1 MARFFIDRPIFAW
14 VLAIITML
22 AGIVAVLTL
31 PIAQHPT
38 IAPPAIAITA
48 NYPGASSKTL
58 EDTVTQVIEQKMK
71 GLDRLSYI
79 ASTSESTG
87 SVTITLTFETGTDP
101 DTAQVQV
108 QNKLSLATPLLPQE
122 VQQQGVQVAKSAAN
136 YLNVLAFIS
145 EDGKLSG
152 SDLSDYVAA
161 NVQDPISRVDGVGD
175 TLLFGSQYAMRLW
188 LDPAKLNSFKLTPLD
203 VKAAVQAQNAQ
214 VSAGQLGGLPAVPG
228 QQLNATITAQTRLKT
243 AEEFEAILLRT
254 QADGSAVRLRDVAR
268 VELGSEGYTSVA
280 RFNGKPAAGLAIKL
294 ATGANALATVK
305 GIDAKLEELSRFF
318 PPGVKVIKPYDTTP
332 FVRISIE
339 EVIKTLVEAVV
350 LVFLVMY
357 LFLQNFR
364 ATLIPTIAV
373 PVVLMGTF
381 GVLAAFGYSLNTL
394 TMLAMVLAIGLLVDD
409 AIVVVENVERVMSE
423 EGLSPLEATR
433 KSMGQITGALVGVAL
448 VLAAVFVPMAFFGG
462 STGVIYRQFTVTI
475 VSAMTLSVLV
485 AMILT
490 PALCATLLKPVA
502 KGHALAT
509 TGFFGAFNR
518 AFDRGNRRYQGVVRH
533 MLGRGWRYMAGYA
546 VLVAVVALVFSKI
559 PAGFLPEEDQGTL
572 FTLVQLPPGATQ
584 ARTLEV
590 LEQVDHH
597 FLVEQKDAVDSIFS
611 VAGFSF
617 AGSGQNAGFAF
628 VKLKP
633 WGDRVRPELK
643 AAAVANRA
651 MAVLS
656 TIRNASVF
664 AIVPPAVSELGNA
677 SGFDLMLQ
685 DRANLGHAA
694 LMQARN
700 QLLGALMKEPGLVAV
715 RPNGM
720 EDAPEFR
727 LDIDEHKVGALGLT
741 MSDVNTTFSTAW
753 GSNYVND
760 FIDRGRVKKVF
771 LQADAPFRM
780 LPGDIDHWFVRNAAG
795 TMVPFS
801 AFATA
806 GWTSGSPRLERYNG
820 VPSVEILG
828 MALPGAMSSGQAL
841 DLVERHAAALPAGI
855 GYEWTGVSRQER
867 EAGGQA
873 GLLYAVSILVVF
885 LCLAALY
892 ESWSIPF
899 SVILV
904 VPLGVLG
911 TLLGAVLTWKMN
923 DVYFQVGLLTTVG
936 LASKNAILIVEFA
949 KELHAKGMSTL
960 DAAIAA
966 ARLRLRPILMT
977 SLAFILGVL
986 PLMVS
991 KGAGAGAQ
999 NALGTAV
1006 VGGMVS
1012 GTVLAIFFV
1021 PLFYVVVQGLFGRA
1035 KAPAV
1040 TPGEGG
1046 TSTSTSTGTGNG
1058 TDTPTTPL
1066 LNEGH

>member
-22 AGIVAVLTL
+22 AGTVAVLTL
-31 PIAQHPT
+31 PIAQYPS

-48 NYPGASSKTL
+48 NYPGASSRTL

-108 QNKLSLATPLLPQE
+108 QNKLALATPLLPQE
-122 VQQQGVQVAKSAAN
+122 VQQQGLQVAKSAN
-136 YLNVLAFIS
+136 NFLNVLAFIS
-145 EDGKLSG
+145 EDGRLNG

-161 NVQDPISRVDGVGD
+161 NVQDPISRVEGVGD
-175 TLLFGSQYAMRLW
+175 TTLFGSQYAMRIW
-188 LDPAKLNSFKLTPLD
+188 LDPDKLNSFKLTPLD
-203 VKAAVQAQNAQ
+203 VKTAVQAQNAQ

-254 QADGSAVRLRDVAR
+254 QTDGSAVRLRDVAR
-268 VELGSEGYTSVA
+268 VELGSESYATVA

-294 ATGANALATVK
+294 ATGANALDTVK
-305 GIDAKLEELSRFF
+305 GIDARLEELSRFF

-339 EVIKTLVEAVV
+339 EVIKTLIEAVV

-381 GVLAAFGYSLNTL
+381 GVLAVFGYSLNTL

-490 PALCATLLKPVA
+490 PALCATLLKPAA

-518 AFDRGNRRYQGVVRH
+518 AFDRGNRRYQGIVHH

-546 VLVAVVALVFSKI
+546 VLVVVVGVVFSKI

-584 ARTLEV
+584 AKTLEV
-590 LEQVDHH
+590 LQQVDHH

-651 MAVLS
+651 MATLS
-656 TIRNASVF
+656 RIRNATVF

-700 QLLGALMKEPGLVAV
+700 QLLGALSKEPGLVAV

-720 EDAPEFR
+720 EDTPEFR
-727 LDIDEHKVGALGLT
+727 LDIDEHKVGALGLS
-741 MSDVNTTFSTAW
+741 MSDVNATFSTAW

-760 FIDRGRVKKVF
+760 FLDRGRVKKVF
-771 LQADAPFRM
+771 LQSDAPFRM
-780 LPGDIDHWFVRNAAG
+780 LPGDIDHWFVRNAGG

-828 MALPGAMSSGQAL
+828 MALPGTLSSGQAL
-841 DLVERHAAALPAGI
+841 ALVERHAAELPAGI

-867 EAGGQA
+867 EAGGHA
-873 GLLYAVSILVVF
+873 TLLYAVSILVVF

-911 TLLGAVLTWKMN
+911 TLIGAVLTWKMN

-949 KELHAKGMSTL
+949 KELHAKGLSAL
-960 DAAIAA
+960 DAAITA
-966 ARLRLRPILMT
+966 ARMRLRPILMT

-986 PLMVS
+986 PLMIS

-1021 PLFYVVVQGLFGRA
+1021 PLFFVVVQRLSGRGKPQA
-1035 KAPAV
+1035 TPAAAA
-1040 TPGEGG
+1040 TA
-1046 TSTSTSTGTGNG
+1046 
-1058 TDTPTTPL
+1058 DTPPL

>member
-14 VLAIITML
+14 VLAIIVML
-22 AGIVAVLTL
+22 GGVMAIKIL
-31 PIAQHPT
+31 PIAQYPS
-38 IAPPAIAITA
+38 IAPPAIAISA
-48 NYPGASSKTL
+48 NYPGASAKTL

-71 GLDRLSYI
+71 GLDRLAYM

-87 SVTITLTFETGTDP
+87 SVTITLTFENGTDP

-108 QNKLSLATPLLPQE
+108 QNKLALATPLLPQE
-122 VQQQGVQVAKSAAN
+122 VQQQGVQVTKSASN
-136 YLNVLAFIS
+136 FLNVLAFVS
-145 EDGKLSG
+145 KDGKLSDA
-152 SDLSDYVAA
+152 DLSDYVAA
-161 NVQDPISRVDGVGD
+161 NVQDAISRVEGVGD
-175 TLLFGSQYAMRLW
+175 TSLFGSSYAMRIW
-188 LDPAKLNSFKLTPLD
+188 LDPSRLNSFKLTPLD
-203 VKAAVQAQNAQ
+203 VKNAIQAQNAQ
-214 VSAGQLGGLPAVPG
+214 VSAGQLGGLPAVKN

-243 AEEFEAILLRT
+243 AAEFEAILLRT
-254 QADGSAVRLRDVAR
+254 QADGSAVRLSDVAR
-268 VELGSEGYTSVA
+268 IELGSESYASVG

-294 ATGANALATVK
+294 ATGANALDTVR
-305 GIDAKLEELSRFF
+305 GIDAKIEELSKFF
-318 PPGVKVIKPYDTTP
+318 PPGMEVIKPYDTTP

-339 EVIKTLVEAVV
+339 EVVKTLIEAIV
-350 LVFLVMY
+350 LVFAVMY

-373 PVVLMGTF
+373 PVVLLGTF

-485 AMILT
+485 AFVLT
-490 PALCATLLKPVA
+490 PALCATLLNPVE

-518 AFDRGNRRYQGVVRH
+518 LFGRGNHRYQGVVRH
-533 MLGRGWRYMAGYA
+533 MLGRGRRYMAGYA
-546 VLVAVVALVFSKI
+546 VLVLVVGVVFAKI
-559 PAGFLPEEDQGTL
+559 PAGFLPDEDQGSL
-572 FTLVQLPPGATQ
+572 FALVQLPPGATQ
-584 ARTLEV
+584 DRTLKV
-590 LEQVDHH
+590 IEQVEQH
-597 FLVEQKDAVDSIFS
+597 FLVDQKEAVDSIFS

-633 WGDRVRPELK
+633 WSERTRPELS
-643 AAAVANRA
+643 AAAVANKAIAHFAELRDA
-651 MAVLS
+651 
-656 TIRNASVF
+656 TVF
-664 AIVPPAVSELGNA
+664 AFAPPAVSELGNA

-685 DRANLGHAA
+685 DRANLGHEA

-700 QLLGALMKEPGLVAV
+700 QLLDALRQEKGLVAV
-715 RPNGM
+715 RANGM
-720 EDAPEFR
+720 EDTPEFR
-727 LDIDEHKVGALGLT
+727 LDIDEHKVGALGLS
-741 MSDVNTTFSTAW
+741 MADVNNTFSAAW
-753 GSNYVND
+753 GSSYVND
-760 FIDRGRVKKVF
+760 FIDKGRVKKVF

-780 LPGDIDHWFVRNAAG
+780 LPGDIDNWFVRNAAG
-795 TMVPFS
+795 AMVPFS
-801 AFATA
+801 AFAKA

-828 MALPGAMSSGQAL
+828 MAMPGTMSSGQAL
-841 DLVERHAAALPAGI
+841 DLVERHASKLPAGI
-855 GYEWTGVSRQER
+855 GFEWTGISRQER

-873 GLLYAVSILVVF
+873 MLLYALSILVVF

-911 TLLGAVLTWKMN
+911 TLLGALLSWKMN

-949 KELHAKGMSTL
+949 KDLHAQGMGL
-960 DAAIAA
+960 VEAALTA
-966 ARLRLRPILMT
+966 ARMRLRPILMT

-986 PLMVS
+986 PLMLG

-1021 PLFYVVVQGLFGRA
+1021 PLFFVIVRRLFDKKPKTA
-1035 KAPAV
+1035 AAAPLA
-1040 TPGEGG
+1040 
-1046 TSTSTSTGTGNG
+1046 
-1058 TDTPTTPL
+1058 PTETPL
-1066 LNEGH
+1066 LEGR

>member
-22 AGIVAVLTL
+22 AGTVAVLTL
-31 PIAQHPT
+31 PIAQYPT

-87 SVTITLTFETGTDP
+87 SVTITLTFETGTNP

-108 QNKLSLATPLLPQE
+108 QNKLALATPLLPQE
-122 VQQQGVQVAKSAAN
+122 VQQQGVQVAKSAN
-136 YLNVLAFIS
+136 NFLNVLAFIS
-145 EDGKLSG
+145 EDGRLTG

-161 NVQDPISRVDGVGD
+161 NVQDPISRVEGVGD
-175 TLLFGSQYAMRLW
+175 TTLFGSQYAMRIW
-188 LDPAKLNSFKLTPLD
+188 LDPGKLNSFKLTPLD

-214 VSAGQLGGLPAVPG
+214 VSAGQLGGLPAVPS

-268 VELGSEGYTSVA
+268 VELGSESYATVA
-280 RFNGKPAAGLAIKL
+280 HFNGKPAAGLAIKL
-294 ATGANALATVK
+294 ATGANALDTVK
-305 GIDAKLEELSRFF
+305 GIDAKLDELSKFF

-339 EVIKTLVEAVV
+339 EVIKTLIEAVV

-381 GVLAAFGYSLNTL
+381 GVLAVFGYSLNTL

-518 AFDRGNRRYQGVVRH
+518 AFDRGNRRYQSIVQH

-546 VLVAVVALVFSKI
+546 VLVAVVGFVFSKI

-584 ARTLEV
+584 ARTQEV
-590 LEQVDHH
+590 LQQVDHH
-597 FLVEQKDAVDSIFS
+597 FLVEQKDAVDAIFS

-643 AAAVANRA
+643 AAAVAGRA
-651 MAVLS
+651 METLS
-656 TIRNASVF
+656 KIRNATVF

-720 EDAPEFR
+720 EDTPDFR
-727 LDIDEHKVGALGLT
+727 LDIDEHKVGALGLS
-741 MSDVNTTFSTAW
+741 MSDVNATFSTAW

-771 LQADAPFRM
+771 LQSDAPFRM

-806 GWTSGSPRLERYNG
+806 SWTLGSPRLERYNG

-828 MALPGAMSSGQAL
+828 MALPGALSSGQAL
-841 DLVERHAAALPAGI
+841 DLVERHAAALPPGI

-899 SVILV
+899 SVVLV

-911 TLLGAVLTWKMN
+911 TLVGAVLTWKMN

-960 DAAIAA
+960 EAAIAA
-966 ARLRLRPILMT
+966 ARMRLRPILMT

-1021 PLFYVVVQGLFGRA
+1021 PLFFVVVQGLFGRNKPA
-1035 KAPAV
+1035 AAESAGAPAADA
-1040 TPGEGG
+1040 
-1046 TSTSTSTGTGNG
+1046 S
-1058 TDTPTTPL
+1058 PL

>member
-22 AGIVAVLTL
+22 AGTAAVLTL
-31 PIAQHPT
+31 PIAQYPP
-38 IAPPAIAITA
+38 IAPPAIAISV

-108 QNKLSLATPLLPQE
+108 QNKLALATPLLPQE
-122 VQQQGVQVAKSAAN
+122 VQQQGVQVTKSASN
-136 YLNVLAFIS
+136 FLNVLAFIS
-145 EDGKLSG
+145 EDGRLTG

-161 NVQDPISRVDGVGD
+161 NVQDPISRVEGVGD
-175 TLLFGSQYAMRLW
+175 TTLFGSQYAMRIW
-188 LDPAKLNSFKLTPLD
+188 LDPGKLNSFKLTPLD
-203 VKAAVQAQNAQ
+203 VKTAVQAQNAQ
-214 VSAGQLGGLPAVPG
+214 VSAGQLGGLPAVPT

-268 VELGSEGYTSVA
+268 VELGSESYATVA
-280 RFNGKPAAGLAIKL
+280 HFNGKPAAGLAIKL
-294 ATGANALATVK
+294 ATGANALDTVK
-305 GIDAKLEELSRFF
+305 GIDAKLDELSKFF

-339 EVIKTLVEAVV
+339 EVVKTLIEAVV

-381 GVLAAFGYSLNTL
+381 GVLAVFGYSLNTL

-423 EGLSPLEATR
+423 EGLTPLEATR
-433 KSMGQITGALVGVAL
+433 KSMGQITGALVGVAM

-518 AFDRGNRRYQGVVRH
+518 AFDRGNRRYQGIVQH

-546 VLVAVVALVFSKI
+546 VLVAVVGFVFSKI

-572 FTLVQLPPGATQ
+572 FTLVQLPPAATQ
-584 ARTLEV
+584 ARTQEV
-590 LEQVDHH
+590 LKQVDHH

-643 AAAVANRA
+643 AAAVAARA
-651 MAVLS
+651 METLS
-656 TIRNASVF
+656 KIRNATVF

-720 EDAPEFR
+720 EDTPEFR
-727 LDIDEHKVGALGLT
+727 LDIDEHKVGALGLS
-741 MSDVNTTFSTAW
+741 MSDVNATFSTAW

-760 FIDRGRVKKVF
+760 FLDRGRVKKVF
-771 LQADAPFRM
+771 MQADAPFRM
-780 LPGDIDHWFVRNAAG
+780 LPGDIDHWYVRNAGGA
-795 TMVPFS
+795 MVPFS

-806 GWTSGSPRLERYNG
+806 SWTVGSPRLERYNG

-841 DLVERHAAALPAGI
+841 DLVERHAAELPAGI

-867 EAGGQA
+867 EAGGHA
-873 GLLYAVSILVVF
+873 ALLYAVSILVVF

-911 TLLGAVLTWKMN
+911 TLAGALLTWKMN

-949 KELHAKGMSTL
+949 KELHAQGLSTL
-960 DAAIAA
+960 EAAIAA
-966 ARLRLRPILMT
+966 ARMRLRPILMT

-986 PLMVS
+986 PLMLS

-1021 PLFYVVVQGLFGRA
+1021 PLFFVVVQGLFARG
-1035 KAPAV
+1035 KPAG
-1040 TPGEGG
+1040 PPSPPP
-1046 TSTSTSTGTGNG
+1046 STSPATAN
-1058 TDTPTTPL
+1058 TPL

>member
-1 MARFFIDRPIFAW
+1 MARFFIYRPIFAW

-22 AGIVAVLTL
+22 AGVMAVLTL
-31 PIAQHPT
+31 PIAQYPT
-38 IAPPAIAITA
+38 IAPPAIAISA
-48 NYPGASSKTL
+48 SYPGASSKTL

-71 GLDRLSYI
+71 GLDKLSYI
-79 ASTSESTG
+79 ASTSESSG

-108 QNKLSLATPLLPQE
+108 QNKLALATPLLPQE
-122 VQQQGVQVAKSAAN
+122 VQQQGVRVTKSAN
-136 YLNVLAFIS
+136 NFLNVLAFVS
-145 EDGKLSG
+145 EDGKLNG
-152 SDLSDYVAA
+152 ADLSDYVAA
-161 NVQDPISRVDGVGD
+161 NVQDPLSRVEGVGD
-175 TLLFGSQYAMRLW
+175 TQLFGSQYAMRIW
-188 LDPAKLNSFKLTPLD
+188 LDPSKLNSFNLTPLD
-203 VKAAVQAQNAQ
+203 VKNAIQAQNAQ
-214 VSAGQLGGLPAVPG
+214 VSAGQLGGLPSAAG
-228 QQLNATITAQTRLKT
+228 QQLNATITAQTRMKT
-243 AEEFEAILLRT
+243 AEEFASILLRT
-254 QADGSAVRLRDVAR
+254 QASGAAVRLSDVAR
-268 VELGSEGYTSVA
+268 IELGGESYATVA

-294 ATGANALATVK
+294 ATGANALNTVK
-305 GIDAKLEELSRFF
+305 GIDAKLDELSKFF
-318 PPGVKVIKPYDTTP
+318 PEGVKVIKPYDTTP

-339 EVIKTLVEAVV
+339 EVVKTLIEAVV
-350 LVFLVMY
+350 LVFVVMY

-373 PVVLMGTF
+373 PVVLLGTF

-490 PALCATLLKPVA
+490 PALCATLLKPVP
-502 KGHALAT
+502 KGHALASK
-509 TGFFGAFNR
+509 GFFGAFNR
-518 AFDRGNRRYQGVVRH
+518 TFDRSNRGYQSLVQR
-533 MLGRGWRYMAGYA
+533 MLKRSGRWLVGYA
-546 VLVAVVALVFSKI
+546 ILVVIVGFVFTKI

-572 FTLVQLPPGATQ
+572 FAIVQLPPGATQ
-584 ARTLEV
+584 GNTEKV
-590 LEQVDHH
+590 LDQVQHH
-597 FLVEQKDAVDSIFS
+597 FLEEQKDAVDSIFT

-617 AGSGQNAGFAF
+617 AGSGQNTGFAF
-628 VKLKP
+628 IKLKSWDERTAP
-633 WGDRVRPELK
+633 GLK
-643 AAAVANRA
+643 AQAVANKA
-651 MAVLS
+651 MGALS
-656 TIRNASVF
+656 QIRNASVF
-664 AIVPPAVSELGNA
+664 TFAPPAVSELGNA

-685 DRANLGHAA
+685 DRANLGHDA
-694 LMQARN
+694 LMAARN
-700 QLLGALMKEPGLVAV
+700 QLLAALMKEKGLVAV

-727 LDIDEHKVGALGLT
+727 LEIDEHKAGSLGLS
-741 MSDVNTTFSTAW
+741 MADINNTFSVAW
-753 GSNYVND
+753 GSSYVND
-760 FIDRGRVKKVF
+760 FLDKGRVKKVF
-771 LQADAPFRM
+771 LQADAPYRM
-780 LPGDIDHWFVRNAAG
+780 VPEDINKWFVRNSSG

-801 AFATA
+801 AFSTS
-806 GWTSGSPRLERYNG
+806 GWTTGSPRLERYNG
-820 VPSVEILG
+820 VPSVEIMG
-828 MALPGAMSSGQAL
+828 MAMPGAMSSGQAL
-841 DLVERHAAALPAGI
+841 DLVERHAAELPSGI
-855 GYEWTGVSRQER
+855 GFEWTGVSRQER

-873 GLLYAVSILVVF
+873 MLLYAVSILVVF

-899 SVILV
+899 SVLLV

-911 TLLGAVLTWKMN
+911 TVAGALLTWKMN

-949 KELHAKGMSTL
+949 KDLYTKGMPLVESAVT
-960 DAAIAA
+960 A
-966 ARLRLRPILMT
+966 ARMRLRPILMT

-986 PLMVS
+986 PLMLS

-1021 PLFYVVVQGLFGRA
+1021 PLFYVVVQKLFGRKKPDTDSA
-1035 KAPAV
+1035 APV
-1040 TPGEGG
+1040 NSPV
-1046 TSTSTSTGTGNG
+1046 
-1058 TDTPTTPL
+1058 L
-1066 LNEGH
+1066 LEGH